1 MSLLRLADALEAVT
15 GLIGRAAAWVTLLL
29 VLLVTFNLASRY
41 LFSWGTVWLQEA
53 EWHLLAVIALFGI
66 TYTLRHGE
74 HVRVDMLYERLSPR
88 AQHLVDCVSAL
99 VLIVVA
105 VLVIRFSENFVGQ
118 SWRVGEMSPD
128 PGGLPARYA
137 LKALIPLGFA
147 VLIVQAAAMALR
159 HGVLFCRP
167 AGEESADEGGGR

>member
-15 GLIGRAAAWVTLLL
+15 DLIGRAAAWATLLL
-29 VLLVTFNLASRY
+29 VLLVTFNVASRY
-41 LFSWGTVWLQEA
+41 LFAWGTVWLQEA

-74 HVRVDMLYERLSPR
+74 HVRVDMLYERMSPR
-88 AQHLVDCVSAL
+88 LQHLVDCISAL
-99 VLIVVA
+99 VLIAVA
-105 VLVIRFSENFVGQ
+105 ILVIRFSQNYVGQ

-128 PGGLPARYA
+128 PGGIPARYA

-147 VLIVQAAAMALR
+147 VMILQAAAMALR
-159 HGVLFCRP
+159 HGALFLA
-167 AGEESADEGGGR
+167 AGRKEETR